1 MEAASCLVN
10 RQKLRWLPV
19 QCVYKCDRWISTG
32 YTSLSAWNFF
42 HPYCQHPYV
51 TFNIYVCQI
60 CFRIMY
66 IPSSNVS
73 HRTVNNLVI
82 LIKQGKSEGFGSC
95 DQPSNLTQIGLKSSI
110 VRPCDLEIWWMTP
123 KNNKAHLLY
132 NIKLW
137 LSFHIHQL
145 IQIEVTVRK
154 RPIWVKLDNFF

>member
-10 RQKLRWLPV
+10 RQKLRWLPG
-19 QCVYKCDRWISTG
+19 QCVHKCDRWISTG
-32 YTSLSAWNFF
+32 YTSLSALNFF
-42 HPYCQHPYV
+42 QPYCQHPYV

-82 LIKQGKSEGFGSC
+82 IIKQDKSEGFGSC

-123 KNNKAHLLY
+123 KI
-132 NIKLW
+132 IKHIFFTTS
-137 LSFHIHQL
+137 SFGYHSRSIS
-145 IQIEVTVRK
+145 EF
-154 RPIWVKLDNFF
+154 KLDLQSGNAQSGSN